1 MDLKV
6 YEGILDVLYEV
17 LLAIAPLVVVFLLSQ
32 FWFLKYKKSRLINL
46 FKGTLIA
53 LIGLTLFLQGINYGF
68 IEVASK
74 VGETLGTLESKWI
87 LIPIGF
93 VLGLSTTLADPSIYV
108 LVKEVEESS
117 GSTIPKKLILIAL
130 CIGVGGAISLTMV
143 RLIFDFSIIYIFIPG
158 YIIAVLITYFIE
170 PDFAAMSF
178 DSGGVVTGTMIASF
192 VLPFASG
199 VSTGLG
205 RENDGFGIVGFVALI
220 PILTMLSIGLL
231 IQIQKKRHKDKEK
244 NSLITKD

>member
-6 YEGILDVLYEV
+6 YKGIFDVLNEV
-17 LLAIAPLVVVFLLSQ
+17 LLAVAPLVVVFILSQ
-32 FWFLKYKKSRLINL
+32 FWFLKYKKSRLIKL

-53 LIGLTLFLQGINYGF
+53 LIGLTLFLQGINFGF

-93 VLGLSTTLADPSIYV
+93 ILGLSTTLADPSIYV

-130 CIGVGGAISLTMV
+130 CIGVGGAIALTMV
-143 RLIFDFSIIYIFIPG
+143 RLIFGFSIIYIVIPG
-158 YIIAVLITYFIE
+158 YILAVFMSYFME
-170 PDFAAMSF
+170 SDFAAMSF

-199 VSTGLG
+199 VSSGLG

-220 PILTMLSIGLL
+220 PILTMLTIGLL
-231 IQIQKKRHKDKEK
+231 IQFQKKKQQSRGKK
-244 NSLITKD
+244 SLKINE